1 MCFIMKSNL
10 MKRVVN
16 GIKSGVK
23 KVVNVIQKPFKA
35 VARFFINID
44 WAHVQV
50 STYVRYIVMILTI
63 VNTILTKFDLN
74 PISFSETEIYNI
86 TSDLITVIILIIN
99 TYKDN
104 PTSKESITCTEL
116 QRAMKSSSDLEE
128 IKAKLQEQLDE
139 LEGIEVSKESQ
150 LEDVEETEE

>member
-1 MCFIMKSNL
+1 MKSNL

-23 KVVNVIQKPFKA
+23 KVVNAIQKPFKA
-35 VARFFINID
+35 VVRFFINID

-50 STYVRYIVMILTI
+50 STYVRYIIMILTI

-104 PTSKESITCTEL
+104 PTSKESL
-116 QRAMKSSSDLEE
+116 S
-128 IKAKLQEQLDE
+128 
-139 LEGIEVSKESQ
+139 GILS
-150 LEDVEETEE
+150 

>member
-1 MCFIMKSNL
+1 MKSNL

-23 KVVNVIQKPFKA
+23 KVINAIQKPFKA
-35 VARFFINID
+35 VVRFFINID

-50 STYVRYIVMILTI
+50 STYVRYIIMILTI

-116 QRAMKSSSDLEE
+116 QRAMKTSSDLEE

-139 LEGIEVSKESQ
+139 LKVSEVSKESQ
-150 LEDVEETEE
+150 LEDTEETEE

>member
-1 MCFIMKSNL
+1 MCFVMKSNL

-23 KVVNVIQKPFKA
+23 KVVNVVQKPFKA

-139 LEGIEVSKESQ
+139 LEGVEVSKESQ
-150 LEDVEETEE
+150 LEDTEETEE

>member
-1 MCFIMKSNL
+1 
-10 MKRVVN
+10 
-16 GIKSGVK
+16 
-23 KVVNVIQKPFKA
+23 
-35 VARFFINID
+35 
-44 WAHVQV
+44 
-50 STYVRYIVMILTI
+50 MILTI

-139 LEGIEVSKESQ
+139 LEGVEVSKESQ
-150 LEDVEETEE
+150 LEDTEETEELKYMK

>member
-23 KVVNVIQKPFKA
+23 KVINAIQKPFKA
-35 VARFFINID
+35 VVRFFINID

-50 STYVRYIVMILTI
+50 STYVRYIIMILTI

-86 TSDLITVIILIIN
+86 TSDLITVVILIIN

-116 QRAMKSSSDLEE
+116 QRAMKTSSDLEE

-139 LEGIEVSKESQ
+139 LKASEVSKESQ
-150 LEDVEETEE
+150 LEDTEETEE

>member
-1 MCFIMKSNL
+1 MKYGN
-10 MKRVVN
+10 K
-16 GIKSGVK
+16 KSGVK

-63 VNTILTKFDLN
+63 VNAILTKFDLN

>member
-1 MCFIMKSNL
+1 MKSNL

-23 KVVNVIQKPFKA
+23 KVINAIQKPFKA
-35 VARFFINID
+35 VVRFFINID

-50 STYVRYIVMILTI
+50 STYVRYIIMILTI

-86 TSDLITVIILIIN
+86 TSDLITVVILIIN

-116 QRAMKSSSDLEE
+116 QRAMKTSSDLEE

-139 LEGIEVSKESQ
+139 LKASEVSKESQ
-150 LEDVEETEE
+150 LEDTEETEE

>member
-1 MCFIMKSNL
+1 MKSNL

>member
-1 MCFIMKSNL
+1 
-10 MKRVVN
+10 
-16 GIKSGVK
+16 
-23 KVVNVIQKPFKA
+23 
-35 VARFFINID
+35 
-44 WAHVQV
+44 
-50 STYVRYIVMILTI
+50 MILTI

-116 QRAMKSSSDLEE
+116 QRAMKTSSDLEE

-139 LEGIEVSKESQ
+139 LKASEVSKESQ
-150 LEDVEETEE
+150 LEDIEETEE

>member
-1 MCFIMKSNL
+1 MKSNL

-23 KVVNVIQKPFKA
+23 KVINAIQKPFKA
-35 VARFFINID
+35 VVRFFINID

-50 STYVRYIVMILTI
+50 STYVRYIIMILTI

-116 QRAMKSSSDLEE
+116 QRAMKTSSDLEE

-139 LEGIEVSKESQ
+139 LKASEVSKESQ
-150 LEDVEETEE
+150 LEDIEETEE

>member
-50 STYVRYIVMILTI
+50 STYVRYIIMILTI

-86 TSDLITVIILIIN
+86 TSDLITVVILIIN

-116 QRAMKSSSDLEE
+116 QRAMKTSSDLEE

-139 LEGIEVSKESQ
+139 LKASEVSKESQ
-150 LEDVEETEE
+150 LEDTEETEE

>member
-1 MCFIMKSNL
+1 MKSNL

-23 KVVNVIQKPFKA
+23 KVINAIQKPFKA
-35 VARFFINID
+35 VVRFFINID
-44 WAHVQV
+44 WEHVQV
-50 STYVRYIVMILTI
+50 STYVRYIIMILTI

-116 QRAMKSSSDLEE
+116 QRAMKTSSDLEE

-139 LEGIEVSKESQ
+139 LKASEVSKESQ
-150 LEDVEETEE
+150 LEDTEETEE

>member
-1 MCFIMKSNL
+1 MKSNL

-23 KVVNVIQKPFKA
+23 KVINAIQKPFKA
-35 VARFFINID
+35 VVRFFINID

-50 STYVRYIVMILTI
+50 STYVRYIIMILTI

-116 QRAMKSSSDLEE
+116 QRAMKTSSDLEE

-139 LEGIEVSKESQ
+139 LKASEVSKESR
-150 LEDVEETEE
+150 LEDTEETEE

>member
-23 KVVNVIQKPFKA
+23 KVINAIQKPFKA
-35 VARFFINID
+35 VVRFFINID

-50 STYVRYIVMILTI
+50 STYVRYIIMILTI

-116 QRAMKSSSDLEE
+116 QRAMKTSSDLEE

-139 LEGIEVSKESQ
+139 LKASEVSKESQ
-150 LEDVEETEE
+150 LEDIEETEE

>member
-1 MCFIMKSNL
+1 MKSNL

-23 KVVNVIQKPFKA
+23 KVINAIQKPFKA
-35 VARFFINID
+35 VVRFFINID

-50 STYVRYIVMILTI
+50 STYVRYIIMILTI

-116 QRAMKSSSDLEE
+116 QRAMKTSSDLEE

-139 LEGIEVSKESQ
+139 LKASEVSKESQ
-150 LEDVEETEE
+150 LEDTEETEE

>member
-1 MCFIMKSNL
+1 MKSNL

-23 KVVNVIQKPFKA
+23 KVINAIQKPFKA
-35 VARFFINID
+35 VVRFFINID

-50 STYVRYIVMILTI
+50 STYVRYIIMILTI

-116 QRAMKSSSDLEE
+116 QRAMKTSSDLEE

-139 LEGIEVSKESQ
+139 LKGNEVSKESQ
-150 LEDVEETEE
+150 LEDIEETEE

>member
-23 KVVNVIQKPFKA
+23 KVINAIQKPFKA
-35 VARFFINID
+35 VVRFFINID
-44 WAHVQV
+44 WAHVLV
-50 STYVRYIVMILTI
+50 STYVRYIIMILTI

-116 QRAMKSSSDLEE
+116 QRAMKTSSDLEE

-139 LEGIEVSKESQ
+139 LKASEVSKESQ
-150 LEDVEETEE
+150 LEDTEETEE

>member
-23 KVVNVIQKPFKA
+23 KVINAIQKPFKA
-35 VARFFINID
+35 VVRFFINID

-50 STYVRYIVMILTI
+50 STYVRYIIMILTI

-116 QRAMKSSSDLEE
+116 QRAMKTSSDLEE

-139 LEGIEVSKESQ
+139 LKASEVSKESQ
-150 LEDVEETEE
+150 LEDTEETEE

>member
-23 KVVNVIQKPFKA
+23 KVVNAIQKPFKA
-35 VARFFINID
+35 VVRFFINID

-50 STYVRYIVMILTI
+50 STYVRYIIMILTI

-86 TSDLITVIILIIN
+86 TSDLITVLILIIN

-116 QRAMKSSSDLEE
+116 QRAMKTSSDLEE

-139 LEGIEVSKESQ
+139 LKASEVSKESQ
-150 LEDVEETEE
+150 LEDTEETEE

>member
-23 KVVNVIQKPFKA
+23 KVVNAIQKPFKA

-50 STYVRYIVMILTI
+50 STYVRYIIMILTI

-86 TSDLITVIILIIN
+86 TSDLITVVILIIN

-116 QRAMKSSSDLEE
+116 QRAMKTSSDLEE

-139 LEGIEVSKESQ
+139 LKASEVSKESQ
-150 LEDVEETEE
+150 LEDTEETEE